1 VWGASLSP
9 VADVEHVSWDS
20 DPTNERGIL
29 WLWTRKFSPG
39 RESDDSLA

>member
-20 DPTNERGIL
+20 DPTNER
-29 WLWTRKFSPG
+29 TRDIVALD
-39 RESDDSLA
+39 EEVLAGKGVR